1 MVFSLF
7 GGKKGAKAEKAHDS
21 SQEEVALPPVDTDVN
36 DEVDTVTPSD
46 PATLTAQEPPTAPVS
61 HTSQVFVPFDPT
73 ARSSDN
79 STPSEG
85 VFKKLS
91 VGLSKTRKNFNDGF
105 DRLVGAHAK
114 LDDEFVEELE
124 ELLLSSDIGVEITM
138 RIVDDLRADVKKN
151 LLKDTSEVVEFI
163 KSEIVS
169 IIDQDVEDK
178 GSDSTEKPRVILV
191 VGVNGSGKT
200 TTIGKLCAQF
210 AKQDLK
216 VLVAA
221 ADTFRAA
228 AIDQLETWTN
238 RSGAEIVRH
247 QQGSDPSAVVF
258 DGMKA
263 AIARGCDV
271 MIADTAGRLHNK
283 ANLMTELGKIKR
295 IMGREME
302 GAPHEV
308 LLVLDATTGQ
318 NAVNQAK
325 IFKEVAG
332 VTGIALTKLDGTAKG
347 GVVINIMEQLKIPV
361 KLIGIGEGIEDLR
374 PFDPKEFVEAI
385 FEKDSFQKSEGD
397 AKNLD

>member
-7 GGKKGAKAEKAHDS
+7 GGKKGAKAEKADDS
-21 SQEEVALPPVDTDVN
+21 SQEEVAPAPVDTDIN
-36 DEVDTVTPSD
+36 DEVDPVTPS
-46 PATLTAQEPPTAPVS
+46 EPVTPTAPVS

-73 ARSSDN
+73 ARSSDD

-228 AIDQLETWTN
+228 AIDQLEAWTN

-385 FEKDSFQKSEGD
+385 FERDSFQKSEGD
-397 AKNLD
+397 VENLD